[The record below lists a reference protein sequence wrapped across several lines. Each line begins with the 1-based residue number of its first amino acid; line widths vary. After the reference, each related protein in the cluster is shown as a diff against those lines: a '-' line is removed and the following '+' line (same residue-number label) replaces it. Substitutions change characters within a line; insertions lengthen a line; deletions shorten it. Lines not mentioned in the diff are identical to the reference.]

1 MDGHESMFP
10 RVDGSAFQFILNAI
24 LPALFSSNLIK
35 LTEFSS
41 LLNSSITAAAVD
53 NSSSSNDDNDTSN
66 YFLSRD
72 FGKDC
77 FSISS
82 FMTFV
87 MVSVTSFF
95 CHSSIILLLGIIIG
109 IIAYFSIA
117 QLLLQVLWCGIF
129 CNPIFYS
136 GKFDTLGRPKSF
148 HPGVTKYIYKRYL
161 KYWQKISKTKNSIC
175 VEDRLDGVFH
185 ILS

>member
-1 MDGHESMFP
+1 MDGQESTFS

-109 IIAYFSIA
+109 LIAYFSIA
-117 QLLLQVLWCGIF
+117 QLLLQVWAVVVAQLVERSLLIPEVCSS
-129 CNPIFYS
+129 NPVI
-136 GKFDTLGRPKSF
+136 GKNLSEQN
-148 HPGVTKYIYKRYL
+148 GVSERSELTP
-161 KYWQKISKTKNSIC
+161 
-175 VEDRLDGVFH
+175 F
-185 ILS
+185 

>member
-24 LPALFSSNLIK
+24 LPALFSSNLISPN
-35 LTEFSS
+35 EFSS
-41 LLNSSITAAAVD
+41 LLNSSITAAAVN
-53 NSSSSNDDNDTSN
+53 NSSIDDDNDMSN

-87 MVSVTSFF
+87 MVSITSFF
-95 CHSSIILLLGIIIG
+95 YHSSIILLLGIIIG

-117 QLLLQVLWCGIF
+117 QLLLQVL
-129 CNPIFYS
+129 
-136 GKFDTLGRPKSF
+136 
-148 HPGVTKYIYKRYL
+148 
-161 KYWQKISKTKNSIC
+161 
-175 VEDRLDGVFH
+175 
-185 ILS
+185 